1 MIIMKLIGTATHE
14 TAKYLAKLLS
24 PLSKSNYTINSEK
37 QFVNHIRKQK
47 VPKGQYSRKR
57 NKRTTTFMYKERSFF
72 I

>member
-1 MIIMKLIGTATHE
+1 MKLIGTATHE
-14 TAKYLAKLLS
+14 RAKYLAKLLS

-37 QFVNHIRKQK
+37 RFVNHIRKRK